1 MREVIYAERF
11 ADDVAGI
18 YSDRVLD
25 LLDRRL
31 AAIET
36 HPEIGNP
43 NIRQSLTEQFGPTLR
58 TFPVPPF
65 TIVYRFD
72 KMRDRL
78 EFLALPYDK
87 TVR

>member
-1 MREVIYAERF
+1 MREIVYADRF

-18 YSDRVLD
+18 YSDRVLA

-36 HPEIGNP
+36 YPEMGNP
-43 NIRQSLTEQFGPTLR
+43 SVRPSLAEQFGETLR
-58 TFPVPPF
+58 AFPVPPF
-65 TIVYRFD
+65 VIVCRYD
-72 KMRDRL
+72 HKQDRL